1 MRLFLVVS
9 FLFLIENAYCQLSLS
24 YIPAKEN
31 FIYAGVDNIVTING
45 LKQLENPV
53 VTVVWGSL
61 KKTGDQSFSINP
73 MNVDSCLI
81 FVKNFLDTQ
90 FTFSIKVK
98 PIPEPDPYLNR
109 IIRNGFSS
117 NIEVRALDSLFL
129 TINNFDWKVLFKI
142 DSFKITRITSQS
154 IKTIT
159 NIGAQFSVKAKE
171 LMKIASCLRW

>member
-73 MNVDSCLI
+73 MNVDTCLI
-81 FVKNFLDTQ
+81 FVKMYV
-90 FTFSIKVK
+90 VK
-98 PIPEPDPYLNR
+98 
-109 IIRNGFSS
+109 
-117 NIEVRALDSLFL
+117 
-129 TINNFDWKVLFKI
+129 
-142 DSFKITRITSQS
+142 
-154 IKTIT
+154 T
-159 NIGAQFSVKAKE
+159 N
-171 LMKIASCLRW
+171 